1 MSAGQNSKSATETW
15 KTPAVDVRQNRYE
28 LYGSGEASNLE
39 NAKLKSPNPLGNPPY
54 RQEQEQGVTLHI
66 KEQTVYDSLNSM
78 LTAQRPKSA
87 LLRDPS
93 NSECSLFGVSLKQ
106 PLKYS
111 RNVLTMTDAKPDN
124 PRRRSSYSSDD
135 TIVGRIKKDSKD

>member
-1 MSAGQNSKSATETW
+1 MSWGQSSKNASETW
-15 KTPAVDVRQNRYE
+15 KTPAVDNVRQNRYDV
-28 LYGSGEASNLE
+28 YGNGEVSNLE
-39 NAKLKSPNPLGNPPY
+39 NAKLKSPNQLGNPPY
-54 RQEQEQGVTLHI
+54 REEQEQGVTLHI
-66 KEQTVYDSLNSM
+66 KEQTVYGSLNST

-111 RNVLTMTDAKPDN
+111 RNALSMKDAKDK
-124 PRRRSSYSSDD
+124 RRRSSCSSDD
-135 TIVGRIKKDSKD
+135 IIVGRITKDSKDK